1 MPPYEVNF
9 FSALHQFNLYL
20 GSVLIC
26 NTFKINLSKQIKG
39 SVEIMSR
46 PSQNQQ
52 A

>member
-1 MPPYEVNF
+1 MPPYEVHF
-9 FSALHQFNLYL
+9 FSGLHQFNLYL
-20 GSVLIC
+20 GSVFIC
-26 NTFKINLSKQIKG
+26 NTIKINLIKQSKG